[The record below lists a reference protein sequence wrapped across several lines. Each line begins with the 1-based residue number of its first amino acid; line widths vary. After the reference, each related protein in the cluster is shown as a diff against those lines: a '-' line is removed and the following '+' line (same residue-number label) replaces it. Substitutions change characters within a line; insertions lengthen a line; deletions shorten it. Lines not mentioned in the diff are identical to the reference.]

1 MFLQEDFIRARHE
14 ELLREANNYRLI
26 SQMRGH
32 PSRSKNLYYL
42 ALAGLGS
49 ILSDL
54 GDQMQE
60 RFGNPEVA
68 PGTH

>member
-1 MFLQEDFIRARHE
+1 MFLQEDFMRARYE

-26 SQMRGH
+26 SQIRRH
-32 PSRSKNLYYL
+32 PSWSKNLYYL
-42 ALAGLGS
+42 ALAGFGS

-60 RFGNPEVA
+60 QFGNPEIA